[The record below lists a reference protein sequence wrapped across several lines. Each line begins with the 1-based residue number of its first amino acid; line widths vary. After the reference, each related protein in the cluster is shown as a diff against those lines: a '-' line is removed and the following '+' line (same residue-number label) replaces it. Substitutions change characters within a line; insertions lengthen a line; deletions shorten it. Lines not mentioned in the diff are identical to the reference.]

1 MSSWK
6 SHSQKN
12 LSLQFVPLHIAAFQ
26 ENGVWFARAEEFQ
39 IMGHG
44 DSEIEATRNVYN
56 MVLRA
61 VLLASSEGRLP
72 AILKKAGVEIQFGVP
87 QEDAAQPERKGLW
100 FVPLTNRADHLA
112 VHH

>member
-1 MSSWK
+1 MPLWK
-6 SHSQKN
+6 THLQKN
-12 LSLQFVPLHIAAFQ
+12 PSLQFVPLHIAAFQ

-61 VLLASSEGRLP
+61 VLLAFSEGRLP
-72 AILKKAGVEIQFGVP
+72 AILKKAGVEIQIGIP
-87 QEDAAQPERKGLW
+87 QEDATQPERKGLW
-100 FVPLTNRADHLA
+100 FVPLTNSADHVP